1 MPLAPQEFGIPDGSF
16 DKKFRWI
23 DLGMVDFVPGAYIWF
38 AHGHSPEL
46 DAIFVDRVV
55 LIAAE

>member
-1 MPLAPQEFGIPDGSF
+1 MGA
-16 DKKFRWI
+16 
-23 DLGMVDFVPGAYIWF
+23 VDFVAGAYVWF

-55 LIAAE
+55 LIQAE